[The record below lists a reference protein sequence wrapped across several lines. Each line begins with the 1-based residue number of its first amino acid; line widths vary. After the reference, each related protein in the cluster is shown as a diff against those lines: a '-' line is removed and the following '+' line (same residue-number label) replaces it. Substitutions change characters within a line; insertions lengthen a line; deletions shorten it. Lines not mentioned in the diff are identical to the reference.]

1 MCLISHL
8 TFYFFSKIT
17 KESNCIAIFFYSYY
31 EFHDLHLGRMINSAR
46 EVNGLYD
53 FDGDFLESRL
63 AQVASSSAIS
73 LPA

>member
-1 MCLISHL
+1 
-8 TFYFFSKIT
+8 
-17 KESNCIAIFFYSYY
+17 
-31 EFHDLHLGRMINSAR
+31 MINSAR